1 MIMTE
6 AWEEFES
13 FADEA
18 SAEALAEMLRAEGVP
33 TQVKTRSPVP
43 GVVENVRILVPS
55 NLAHRARFIAA
66 STKVSDEELEKAAI
80 GELPNSD

>member
-1 MIMTE
+1 MTE

-33 TQVKTRSPVP
+33 ARVRTQSPVP
-43 GVVENVRILVPS
+43 GLVENVSVLVPS
-55 NLAHRARFIAA
+55 NLAHRARFVAA
-66 STKVSDEELEKAAI
+66 STKVSDEELEYAAT
-80 GELPNSD
+80 GKLPGKD

>member
-1 MIMTE
+1 MTE

-18 SAEALAEMLRAEGVP
+18 SAEGLSEMLRAEGVP
-33 TQVKTRSPVP
+33 TRVETRSPIP
-43 GVVENVRILVPS
+43 GVVENVRILIPS

-66 STKVSDEELEKAAI
+66 STKVSDEELEYAAT
-80 GELPNSD
+80 GVHPNSD

>member
-1 MIMTE
+1 MTD

-33 TQVKTRSPVP
+33 TQVRTQSPVP
-43 GVVENVRILVPS
+43 GLVENVRVLVPS
-55 NLAHRARFIAA
+55 NLAHRVRFVAA
-66 STKVSDEELEKAAI
+66 STKVSDEELEYAAT
-80 GELPNSD
+80 GKLSAKD